1 MPGFDGR
8 GPMGQ
13 GSMSGRGMGPCGRGF
28 GRGFGRGMQGGRGWF
43 CRFPFAEPVALSKDE
58 QKKILEAEKEEL
70 EFELKRIKEK
80 LDEMNG

>member
-13 GSMSGRGMGPCGRGF
+13 GPMSGRGMGPCARGS
-28 GRGFGRGMQGGRGWF
+28 GRGMRGGRGWF
-43 CRFPFAEPVALSKDE
+43 CRMPFTEPVALSQAE

-80 LDEMNG
+80 LDEING